1 MENTLPGSGLPDP
14 TSEAPM
20 QKATMK
26 NSTGYTL
33 PDQEEKA
40 SYLQKNFDEIAAS
53 YDRFNDLFTGGMHRL
68 WKKRTIR
75 KALDG
80 IQTGTMPSRV
90 QVLDL
95 CSGSGDIALGFA
107 RNEPDRRVLALDFSA
122 KMLGVLNAKRPS
134 SMTNLN
140 IVQGDAMNLPQKYHG
155 IFDIV
160 SIGYGI
166 RNLSDP
172 RAGLEQT
179 FLALRPGGMLVI
191 LEVGDFSPGWI
202 EPMARIYMEKII
214 PVLGR
219 IAQGKKHEMYEYLP
233 TSAKAFPGAIEFTD
247 WISDAGF
254 ENVQF
259 ERYMFGASILYSGR
273 KPLS

>member
-1 MENTLPGSGLPDP
+1 
-14 TSEAPM
+14 M